1 MMNHPSLHSI
11 PRPDAPDEEMFPPPS
26 QQERPSGFW
35 RRLWKGWL
43 WLTSPHPGYFSID
56 LIGQEYRRRSQMVS
70 VLLVLVVAAI
80 CVLIPDVFIQP
91 RLIVSLLVN
100 IGLGL
105 LAAFSN
111 RAGKITLAGLICI
124 LLVDL
129 GVTAAILNNPTGL
142 SSLAPSIF
150 SLYLIAVLDAGVV
163 LSRPWIVVIGVIQMG
178 LILALFTLIPPDASL
193 LLLIKSNYNGQS
205 YPVLVPPILLIMCT
219 TAIVWLYSASVQR
232 ALLRA
237 SRAEELAEARARLQE
252 QTRQIGEQKQRL
264 EQGINTLQEVHARL
278 ANGEYTARV
287 NLQGNELLPLGVSL
301 NLLAERLGRGGR
313 VQQDYQ
319 RLEEAIQQ
327 LMKACAALTRG
338 NFPVALPPTGTP
350 VDQAASFLTWVQNV
364 VTHTAQGSTMAED
377 LQTVLQHQE
386 GYLAQAESSLFNLRS
401 LVNSGVGDAF
411 ELRSPARSGPMGDHP
426 SQSQQEPVA
435 LRLRNLLEQQ
445 QALCEQLTQECAQA
459 HQLGRRCIQGTRLL
473 GSQLKEGLRVRA
485 AGGLGS
491 GPL

>member
-11 PRPDAPDEEMFPPPS
+11 PRPDAPDEEMFPPS
-26 QQERPSGFW
+26 QPKRPSGFW

-43 WLTSPHPGYFSID
+43 WLTSPHPGHFSPD
-56 LIGQEYRRRSQMVS
+56 LAGQEYKRRSQMMS
-70 VLLVLVVAAI
+70 VLLLLLLGVIVLVVFDT
-80 CVLIPDVFIQP
+80 LTQP
-91 RLIVSLLVN
+91 RLVVSLGVDV
-100 IGLGL
+100 GFGL
-105 LAAFSN
+105 LAALLN
-111 RAGKITLAGLICI
+111 RAGQVTLAGLTFIA
-124 LLVDL
+124 LVDL
-129 GVTAAILNNPTGL
+129 GVSAAVLNNPTGL
-142 SSLAPSIF
+142 SSLAPSTF
-150 SLYLIAVLDAGVV
+150 CLYLIAVLNAGVV
-163 LSRPWIVVIGVIQMG
+163 LSRLWIVVIGFIQIG
-178 LILALFTLIPPDASL
+178 LMLTLFNMLPFDTSL
-193 LLLIKSNYNGQS
+193 KLLINTNYNGQS

-219 TAIVWLYSASVQR
+219 TTIVWLYAASVQR

-252 QTRQIGEQKQRL
+252 QSRQIGEQKQRL
-264 EQGINTLQEVHARL
+264 EQGINMLQEVHARL

-338 NFPVALPPTGTP
+338 NFPVTLPPTGTA

-377 LQTVLQHQE
+377 LQAVLQHQE

-401 LVNSGVGDAF
+401 LVNSGMGDAF
-411 ELRSPARSGPMGDHP
+411 ELHAPTRSGPLGDRL
-426 SQSQQEPVA
+426 SQSQPEPA
-435 LRLRNLLEQQ
+435 LLRLRSLLEQQ

-473 GSQLKEGLRVRA
+473 SSQLKEGLRMRS
-485 AGGLGS
+485 AGGMVS